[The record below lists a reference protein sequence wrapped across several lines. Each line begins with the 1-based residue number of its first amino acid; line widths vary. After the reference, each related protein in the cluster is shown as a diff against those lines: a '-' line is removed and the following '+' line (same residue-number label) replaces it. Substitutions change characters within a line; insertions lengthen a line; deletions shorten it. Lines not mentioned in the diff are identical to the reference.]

1 MYEMY
6 QGQNGLEIY
15 LVISWQIC
23 EIIQECV
30 KM

>member
-1 MYEMY
+1 MY
-6 QGQNGLEIY
+6 QGQNSFEIY

-23 EIIQECV
+23 KSLQESV